1 MSTEELLQSLKLIF
15 TFHRWG
21 ENDEMVIQ
29 ELSILDQREAGIIS
43 SLKCEIKT
51 TIWGGQKKKKQV
63 RINTGNR
70 SGPSKLTDYLSG
82 IIDVFTCS
90 LFSICLKQTLAQDPV

>member
-29 ELSILDQREAGIIS
+29 ELSILDQRETGIIS

-51 TIWGGQKKKKQV
+51 TI
-63 RINTGNR
+63 
-70 SGPSKLTDYLSG
+70 
-82 IIDVFTCS
+82 
-90 LFSICLKQTLAQDPV
+90 